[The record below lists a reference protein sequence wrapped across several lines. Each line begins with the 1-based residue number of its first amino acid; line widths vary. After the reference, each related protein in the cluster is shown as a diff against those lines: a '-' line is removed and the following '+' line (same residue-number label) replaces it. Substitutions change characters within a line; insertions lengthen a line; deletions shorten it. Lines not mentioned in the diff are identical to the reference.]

1 MCSRSKEIIRLKTKE
16 EFREALQKEL
26 NDILWV
32 ELGLPIVPLFLNL
45 NIQKENGEPDVRSNS
60 LTFAF
65 EEDGEN
71 KEIVMTGNFPFF
83 EVEDIYKV
91 FQRKQDIEKV
101 AKLVLLCAGMPDQDS
116 ALPPEAIEP
125 YESRIFY
132 TAVNKDRY
140 AGMLKNIPHR
150 MVHDFAVIYHLKHDE
165 RSSRDRFSSII
176 TNDMAQIMGENEES
190 LYKRAQENTKYLL
203 HAKTTPMKDFICENY
218 KMCGMSDEEAEKKA
232 NEETKNLPKT
242 YIVSGDNDFFNR
254 NIYGTAFL
262 LENEFLQNFSMEFDN
277 DLVILPVSTYG
288 FVVVKASDIEIK
300 DADTLASIIRDMYVP
315 EEEQLSDSVY
325 YYSQMKNELRL
336 ATTGR
341 SIHDITGFLA
351 RMKKE
356 K

>member
-1 MCSRSKEIIRLKTKE
+1 MKTKE
-16 EFREALQKEL
+16 KFIQALQKEL
-26 NDILWV
+26 NNIMWV
-32 ELGLPIVPLFLNL
+32 ELGLPLAPLFMGFD
-45 NIQKENGEPDVRSNS
+45 IRGENEELDNEEPDAEKWS
-60 LTFAF
+60 LSFAS
-65 EEDGEN
+65 EEDGDE
-71 KEIVMTGNFPFF
+71 KGKHKRFVMDCSFPFF
-83 EVEDIYKV
+83 DVDNLYKV
-91 FQRKQDIEKV
+91 YQKKQDLEKL
-101 AKLVLLCAGMPDQDS
+101 ARLILLCAGMPDEDS

-125 YESRIFY
+125 YENRIFY
-132 TAVNKDRY
+132 TAVNKDKY
-140 AGMLKNIPHR
+140 AGMLGDIPHR
-150 MVHDFAVIYHLKHDE
+150 MIHDFVVIYHLKHDE

-218 KMCGMSDEEAEKKA
+218 KMCGIPDEEAEKKA
-232 NEETKNLPKT
+232 NEETKNLPET
-242 YIVSGDNDFFNR
+242 YIVSGDNDYFNR
-254 NIYGTAFL
+254 NIFGTAFL
-262 LENEFLQNFSMEFDN
+262 LENEFLQSISIEFDN

-300 DADTLASIIRDMYVP
+300 DADTLASMIRDMYVP

-325 YYSQMKNELRL
+325 YYSQMKNELQL